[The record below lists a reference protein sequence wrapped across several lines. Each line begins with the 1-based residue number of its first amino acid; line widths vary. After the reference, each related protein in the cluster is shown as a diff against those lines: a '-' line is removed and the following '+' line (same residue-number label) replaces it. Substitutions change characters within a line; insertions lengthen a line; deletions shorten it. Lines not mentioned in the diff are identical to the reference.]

1 MPVVLPSETELY
13 ALTDTKL
20 SGGRSVEE
28 VAEALLGA
36 GIRILQYREKHMKE
50 GGMLEECRILRR
62 ITAKYGACFIVDDH
76 VDLAMLARAD
86 GVHVGQD
93 DIPLADVRSL
103 VGPGFVVGVST
114 HAPEQALAA
123 QAGGADYIGVG
134 PIFATRTKE
143 DVCDPVGLGYLDWVA
158 ASIKIPFVCIGGI
171 KAHNV
176 REVVEHGGR
185 CCALVSEFVA
195 APDIR
200 EAVARVREAMTGS
213 RCVMV

>member
-13 ALTDTKL
+13 ALTDSKL
-20 SGGRSVEE
+20 SRGRSVEE

-62 ITAKYGACFIVDDH
+62 TTERYGACFIVDDH

-134 PIFATRTKE
+134 PIFATATKE
-143 DVCDPVGLGYLDWVA
+143 DVCAPVGLGYLDWVA
-158 ASIKIPFVCIGGI
+158 ENVAVPFVCIGGI
-171 KAHNV
+171 KAGNV
-176 REVVEHGGR
+176 GEVVAHGGR

-213 RCVMV
+213 RAVMV

>member
-1 MPVVLPSETELY
+1 MSI
-13 ALTDTKL
+13 AL
-20 SGGRSVEE
+20 E
-28 VAEALLGA
+28 VG
-36 GIRILQYREKHMKE
+36 
-50 GGMLEECRILRR
+50 
-62 ITAKYGACFIVDDH
+62 
-76 VDLAMLARAD
+76 AD
-86 GVHVGQD
+86 GVHVGQE
-93 DIPLADVRSL
+93 DIPLADVRAL
-103 VGPGFVVGVST
+103 AGRELVVGVST

-123 QAGGADYIGVG
+123 QQGGADYIGVG

-158 ASIKIPFVCIGGI
+158 ANIKIPFVCIGGI
-171 KAHNV
+171 KARNV

-195 APDIR
+195 AHDIR